1 MSPKIIKR
9 WTFLVILSIASPIN
23 AFQSRGSET
32 KIADWELCTI
42 CGIPARIALNSS
54 PGLAF
59 VPQRHIYLLMEPSDF
74 TEEKLR
80 RVFEKLSLAY
90 PNPLLLT
97 INAFSNKDFLKQLI
111 AAAEQ
116 DVIIDFADTPDGRK
130 AAENYYSR
138 NYPPPKGYFWARY
151 LRVGGNE
158 ESFQYSPNA
167 EDERT
172 VEVIL
177 KRRMR

>member
-1 MSPKIIKR
+1 M
-9 WTFLVILSIASPIN
+9 LSKVE
-23 AFQSRGSET
+23 GSET
-32 KIADWELCTI
+32 KIAEWELCTI

-130 AAENYYSR
+130 ALQRITIPEITR
-138 NYPPPKGYFWARY
+138 H
-151 LRVGGNE
+151 LRVIFGLAI
-158 ESFQYSPNA
+158 Y
-167 EDERT
+167 
-172 VEVIL
+172 V
-177 KRRMR
+177 